1 MSNVAQLPPTVK
13 PPELTLRVASHHV
26 RAMNFTPRV
35 KAALL
40 DFCKSLAQYG
50 FEKGPDGRFRK
61 AMLRVFVGVT
71 NDRSDFY
78 FHRNELDSLIRCLK
92 MWGVHESAIVFD
104 YLPDNLGEAVEF
116 EVIDKRTPR
125 DDQVE
130 KIAYLVA
137 EGKTKILTVDPG
149 RGKTF
154 MALAGIAA
162 MGRKT
167 FICIKAMYIEKWIG
181 DIEAAFKV
189 KKGDILVVRG
199 SAQLALVTQLAV
211 EGKLDAKIV
220 ICSNMTYFNYLKDY
234 EKFKDGLLALGYGCI
249 PPDFMAVC
257 GFGIRLIDEVHQ
269 DIHLNYRQDLYTHI
283 HKTISLSGTLE
294 GDDEFLIA
302 RTAIMFPRDERI
314 DNGER
319 VIFAAVEALQY
330 RLRHT
335 NVLKWLNKARKSY
348 SHVIFEQS
356 LMKNKQC
363 LKAYLEMISEF
374 VTHNFRKIRVDDQK
388 LLIYCATVEM
398 CTIVTNYLKPRN
410 SDINVMRYTA
420 DDDFDE
426 MLEADLIVSTLKSLG
441 TAQDIPKLLHVLM
454 TDALG
459 SKQGNLQAKGRL
471 RDTIIKIWPDAKPT
485 FYYFVCVD
493 IDKHVEY
500 HHRKV
505 EIFKDN
511 VIGHKYLTTEHVI

>member
-1 MSNVAQLPPTVK
+1 MSNVVQPSPTSK
-13 PPELTLRVASHHV
+13 APELTLRVASHHV
-26 RAMNFTPRV
+26 RATQFTPRV

-50 FEKGPDGRFRK
+50 YEKGPDGRFRK

-71 NDRSDFY
+71 NDRSDFH
-78 FHRNELDSLIRCLK
+78 FHRNELDALLRCLK
-92 MWGVHESAIVFD
+92 MWGVHESAIVYD
-104 YLPDNLGEAVEF
+104 HLPDNLGVEVEF

-130 KIAYLVA
+130 KIAYLIA

-154 MALAGIAA
+154 MALSGIAA
-162 MGRKT
+162 LKRRV

-181 DIEAAFKV
+181 DIEAAFKC
-189 KKGDILVVRG
+189 KKGDIMVVRG
-199 SAQLALVTQLAV
+199 SAQLALVTQLAIAG
-211 EGKLDAKIV
+211 ELTAKII

-234 EKFKDGLLALGYGCI
+234 EKFKDGLLQLGYGCT
-249 PPDFMAVC
+249 PPNFYQTC
-257 GFGIRLIDEVHQ
+257 GIGIRLIDEVHQ
-269 DIHLNYRQDLYTHI
+269 DIHLNYRQDLYSHV

-294 GDDEFLIA
+294 GDDQFLID

-319 VIFAAVEALQY
+319 VIFTAVEALQY
-330 RLRHT
+330 RLHDPST
-335 NVLKWLNKARKSY
+335 LKWINKARKSY

-356 LMKNKQC
+356 LMKNKRA
-363 LKAYLEMISEF
+363 LKAYLEMISDF

-420 DDDFDE
+420 EDDFDE
-426 MLEADLIVSTLKSLG
+426 MLEVDLIVSTLKSLG

-459 SKQGNLQAKGRL
+459 SKQGNLQAMGRL

-485 FYYFVCVD
+485 FYYFVCID
-493 IDKHVEY
+493 IDKHIEY
-500 HHRKV
+500 HQRKV
-505 EIFKDN
+505 ENFAGR
-511 VIGHKYLTTEHVI
+511 VVGHKYLSTDYVV

>member
-1 MSNVAQLPPTVK
+1 MSNVAQRPPTSK
-13 PPELTLRVASHHV
+13 PPDLKLIVASHHV
-26 RAMNFTPRV
+26 RVTDVSPRA
-35 KAALL
+35 KGALL
-40 DFCKSLAQYG
+40 AFCRTLAQYG
-50 FEKGPDGRFRK
+50 YEKGPDGRFRK

-71 NDRSDFY
+71 NDRSDFH
-78 FHRNELDSLIRCLK
+78 FHRNELDALLRCLK
-92 MWGVHESAIVFD
+92 MNGLHESNMVYE
-104 YLPDNLGEAVEF
+104 YLPDYPGDPVEF

-130 KIAYLVA
+130 KIAYLIA
-137 EGKTKILTVDPG
+137 PGKTKILTVDPG
-149 RGKTF
+149 RGKTY

-162 MGRKT
+162 IGRRT

-181 DIEAAFKV
+181 DIEEAFKC

-211 EGKLDAKIV
+211 AGELTAKIV

-234 EKFKDGLLALGYGCI
+234 EKFKDGLIDLGYGCT
-249 PPDFMAVC
+249 PPNFLQTC

-269 DIHLNYRQDLYTHI
+269 DIHLNYRQDLYSHI

-294 GDDEFLIA
+294 GDDEFLIE
-302 RTAIMFPRDERI
+302 RTAIMFPRHERI

-319 VIFAAVEALQY
+319 VIFCAVEALQY
-330 RLRHT
+330 RLRHQ

-363 LKAYLEMISEF
+363 LKAYLEMISDF
-374 VTHNFRKIRVDDQK
+374 VTNTFRKVRVDDQK
-388 LLIYCATVEM
+388 LLIYFATVEM

-410 SDINVMRYTA
+410 SDLAVMRYTA
-420 DDDFDE
+420 EDDFDE
-426 MLEADLIVSTLKSLG
+426 MLEAEIIVSTLKSLG

-500 HHRKV
+500 HQRKV

-511 VIGHKYLTTEHVI
+511 VVGHKYLTTDYVI